1 MPLINNRYQMNPFY
15 FVIFFIFSISYCGQT
30 QVYELIWSDEFEG
43 NGAINSTNWHHQT
56 LLPNGGSWYNGE
68 VQHYT
73 NREANS
79 YVSNGILKLVA
90 KREFFTDQGVTK
102 QFTSARLNSKFAFT
116 YGKVDVRAKL
126 PSGVGT
132 WPAIWSLGQN
142 IIEPGNFWSN
152 SNGTVFWPACGELDI
167 MEHWGN
173 NQDYVQSAIH
183 SPSSFGDTFNKG
195 GQFIQFA
202 STGFHVYTMEWT
214 SERIIFSVDGVVH
227 YTYEPAFQD
236 GDTWPFDT
244 NQYLLL
250 NVAILP
256 EISPD
261 FTESSMEVDY
271 VRVYQEEVLGIDNN
285 NLNVVSVYPNPM
297 TDLLTVKVPL
307 EFLGTQLEIYSMLN
321 QKLLT
326 MDIHSENF
334 NVDVSGLG
342 NGTYLLQI
350 KNKNMIHSELL
361 IK

>member
-1 MPLINNRYQMNPFY
+1 
-15 FVIFFIFSISYCGQT
+15 
-30 QVYELIWSDEFEG
+30 
-43 NGAINSTNWHHQT
+43 
-56 LLPNGGSWYNGE
+56 
-68 VQHYT
+68 
-73 NREANS
+73 
-79 YVSNGILKLVA
+79 
-90 KREFFTDQGVTK
+90 
-102 QFTSARLNSKFAFT
+102 
-116 YGKVDVRAKL
+116 
-126 PSGVGT
+126 
-132 WPAIWSLGQN
+132 
-142 IIEPGNFWSN
+142 
-152 SNGTVFWPACGELDI
+152 

>member
-214 SERIIFSVDGVVH
+214 SERIIPGH
-227 YTYEPAFQD
+227 
-236 GDTWPFDT
+236 
-244 NQYLLL
+244 
-250 NVAILP
+250 
-256 EISPD
+256 
-261 FTESSMEVDY
+261 
-271 VRVYQEEVLGIDNN
+271 
-285 NLNVVSVYPNPM
+285 
-297 TDLLTVKVPL
+297 LTRINTC
-307 EFLGTQLEIYSMLN
+307 F
-321 QKLLT
+321 
-326 MDIHSENF
+326 
-334 NVDVSGLG
+334 
-342 NGTYLLQI
+342 
-350 KNKNMIHSELL
+350 
-361 IK
+361 